1 MKVIWHVFTSSHG
14 VYLCQKYYLTIEVFF
29 YSFTL
34 SSQFSFLGW
43 IINDACNGQT
53 YGQGRNDI
61 LKFESIHCVHCCDH
75 GINSIL
81 VYLSLDNSSSSKKM
95 PDIKIR
101 LCIFFFFLKAS
112 KRQKKNI
119 FLSFFVGFSSVK
131 GLNCSF

>member
-14 VYLCQKYYLTIEVFF
+14 VYLCRKYYLTIEVFF
-29 YSFTL
+29 IPLPTL
-34 SSQFSFLGW
+34 SSQFSLLGW

-61 LKFESIHCVHCCDH
+61 LNFESIHCVHCCDH

-81 VYLSLDNSSSSKKM
+81 VYLSLDNSLSSKKM
-95 PDIKIR
+95 PDIKIPLR
-101 LCIFFFFLKAS
+101 IFFFLEAS

-119 FLSFFVGFSSVK
+119 FFVLFRWIFVS
-131 GLNCSF
+131 